1 MPATNRKK
9 SGGNTFEFSE
19 KQMADIREAFELF
32 NVDGSGSIGTKEL
45 KVAMRALGFEPKKE
59 EIKRMLLNINKQH
72 TGVITYDDFV
82 TLMSIKMTDK
92 DSKEEII
99 KAFKLFDDDC
109 TGKITFSNLKRIAQE
124 LGENIV
130 DEELQEM
137 IDEADKD
144 GDGEVSQEEFLQIM
158 KKTNLY

>member
-9 SGGNTFEFSE
+9 SGGNKFEFSE
-19 KQMADIREAFELF
+19 KQMADIKEAFELF
-32 NVDGSGSIGTKEL
+32 NVNESGTIETKEL

-82 TLMSIKMTDK
+82 TLMSIKMADK
-92 DSKEEII
+92 DSREEII
-99 KAFKLFDDDC
+99 KAFKLFDDNC

-124 LGENIV
+124 LGENIA

>member
-1 MPATNRKK
+1 
-9 SGGNTFEFSE
+9 
-19 KQMADIREAFELF
+19 MADIREAFELF
-32 NVDGSGSIGTKEL
+32 NVDGSGSIETKEL

-82 TLMSIKMTDK
+82 TLMSIKMADK
-92 DSKEEII
+92 DSREEII
-99 KAFKLFDDDC
+99 KAFKLFDDNC

-124 LGENIV
+124 LGENIA